1 MLFRA
6 CIAARCDAVAVPL
19 RRPLGGAAMG
29 ATRLDKVRH
38 IPRRIEVLGARH
50 AVRGRAV
57 TVLGVNSTSYAARCT
72 AHRRCVRRVP
82 WLVMGLGT
90 CDAVRGN
97 ETIKAFVGSTLC
109 GARLALRAF
118 GWI

>member
-1 MLFRA
+1 
-6 CIAARCDAVAVPL
+6 
-19 RRPLGGAAMG
+19 MG
-29 ATRLDKVRH
+29 ATRLGKVRH